1 MSDTNT
7 TKPKLPVLD
16 ENTVFSALANPT
28 RRMMLAMMCDGE
40 LLAASDFA
48 AALKITPGQACKN
61 GSVLVE
67 AGIVRRRGT
76 IYQIV
81 PGLQPVPGKRELEL
95 GHCLLRLDFA
105 PTA

>member
-1 MSDTNT
+1 MSDANT
-7 TKPKLPVLD
+7 TKPKPPVLD
-16 ENTVFSALANPT
+16 SNAVFSALANPT
-28 RRMMLAMMCDGE
+28 RRAMLAMMCDGE
-40 LLAASDFA
+40 LLGSSDFA
-48 AALKITPGQACKN
+48 EALGIGPGQASKN
-61 GSVLVE
+61 GSVLVD

-95 GHCLLRLDFA
+95 GHCLLRLDYT